1 MLQMDEKLVEI
12 VERWRDNAADFV
24 KECLGAI
31 PTPQQSQALAAVSQP
46 GARVSITS
54 GHGTGKSTLFA
65 WIIYWAVCCF
75 YDVKVAVTAPTSHQL
90 MDILWAEVAKWRN
103 SMLEP
108 WKSEICI
115 KADKVTLNGSIG
127 FAVARTSR
135 RENPEALQ
143 GFHAKHM
150 IFLIDEA
157 SGIPEAVFE
166 AAQGSLST
174 VGSRVLMA
182 ANPTRLSGYF
192 YNSHHKDRDLWTRFK
207 FSCLDSPN
215 VDPSYPGKI
224 AAAYGED
231 SDMYRVRVL
240 GDFPLASDL
249 QFMPADLVENAMGK
263 HLREDEFCFA
273 PKVLGVDVAMF
284 GGDRSVIFLRQGL
297 MSRLLFSKRGIR
309 PEELAARIAQFED
322 ELLVDGTIIDATGV
336 GEAVISSLHLM
347 NRHPIPFYAGASS
360 LLENCFNRRME
371 VWYKM
376 RKWLEQG
383 GVLPADD
390 DLRDDLVA
398 PEYHPDGRGKLKLEK
413 KEDMKKR
420 GLGSPDLADSLAL
433 TFGAEVLKKKSAFE
447 LRFENVKRSSH
458 TNDVEYD
465 WR

>member
-150 IFLIDEA
+150 IFLMSVI
-157 SGIPEAVFE
+157 ILRNVTMI
-166 AAQGSLST
+166 LS
-174 VGSRVLMA
+174 S
-182 ANPTRLSGYF
+182 TRLPVSLRRC
-192 YNSHHKDRDLWTRFK
+192 SK
-207 FSCLDSPN
+207 
-215 VDPSYPGKI
+215 
-224 AAAYGED
+224 
-231 SDMYRVRVL
+231 
-240 GDFPLASDL
+240 PL
-249 QFMPADLVENAMGK
+249 
-263 HLREDEFCFA
+263 
-273 PKVLGVDVAMF
+273 KVLF
-284 GGDRSVIFLRQGL
+284 RQSVPVC
-297 MSRLLFSKRGIR
+297 SWRL
-309 PEELAARIAQFED
+309 
-322 ELLVDGTIIDATGV
+322 T
-336 GEAVISSLHLM
+336 
-347 NRHPIPFYAGASS
+347 RH
-360 LLENCFNRRME
+360 
-371 VWYKM
+371 
-376 RKWLEQG
+376 
-383 GVLPADD
+383 
-390 DLRDDLVA
+390 
-398 PEYHPDGRGKLKLEK
+398 
-413 KEDMKKR
+413 
-420 GLGSPDLADSLAL
+420 DLADIFIILIIRTGIYGQGLS
-433 TFGAEVLKKKSAFE
+433 FRV
-447 LRFENVKRSSH
+447 
-458 TNDVEYD
+458 
-465 WR
+465 

>member
-240 GDFPLASDL
+240 GDFPHSSVL
-249 QFMPADLVENAMGK
+249 QFMPDDIVKAAMGK
-263 HLREDEFCFA
+263 HLAENMYSFA
-273 PKVLGVDVAMF
+273 PVIIGVDVAMF
-284 GGDRSVIFLRQGL
+284 GGDRSVIFKRQGL
-297 MSRLLFSKRGIR
+297 YADIIFQTRGIT
-309 PEELAARIAQFED
+309 PESLAAQAAQYYDQFNAD
-322 ELLVDGTIIDATGV
+322 ALIIDSTGI
-336 GEAVISSLHLM
+336 GEAVMSSLRLM
-347 NRHPIPFYAGASS
+347 NRTPIAFYAAGKS
-360 LLENCFNRRME
+360 LLDNCHNRRTE
-371 VWYKM
+371 VWHKM
-376 RKWLEQG
+376 RDWLRDG
-383 GVLPADD
+383 GAIPNDE
-390 DLRDDLVA
+390 DLRDDLVG
-398 PEYHPDGRGKLKLEK
+398 PEYQYTSSNKYQLERK
-413 KEDMKKR
+413 QDMKKR
-420 GLGSPDLADSLAL
+420 GLASPDLADALAL
-433 TFGAEVLKKKSAFE
+433 TFAADVLPKHSNFPGLNKHDGYADMSGYDPLAF
-447 LRFENVKRSSH
+447 
-458 TNDVEYD
+458 
-465 WR
+465 